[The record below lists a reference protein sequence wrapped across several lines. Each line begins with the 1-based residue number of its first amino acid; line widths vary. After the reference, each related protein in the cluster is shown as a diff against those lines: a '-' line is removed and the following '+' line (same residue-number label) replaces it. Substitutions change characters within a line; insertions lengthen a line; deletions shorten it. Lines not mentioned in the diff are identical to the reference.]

1 VRLKATPGTS
11 RTAVGAVTD
20 GAVLKVQVT
29 AAPEDG
35 KANAAILKALAKA
48 WRLPKSRL
56 AIAAGALMQHFKN
69 WMERHHA

>member
-29 AAPEDG
+29 APPEDG

-48 WRLPKSRL
+48 WRKTVHV
-56 AIAAGALMQHFKN
+56 AGNADDLMQHFKN